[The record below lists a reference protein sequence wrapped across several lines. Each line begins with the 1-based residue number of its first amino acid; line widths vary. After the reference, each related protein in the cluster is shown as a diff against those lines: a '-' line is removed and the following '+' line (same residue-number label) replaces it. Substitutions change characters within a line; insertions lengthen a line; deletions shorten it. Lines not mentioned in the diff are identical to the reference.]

1 MTWAQRLSFIGAA
14 LLLVAVPFMQLR
26 LEADTDRAV
35 AFAYHENEVRQE
47 LVLVGVDLKSLYHG
61 LRGYVLS
68 GEDTWLEPY
77 TDAVKSLADRLRR
90 LRFLLAESPLQRAR
104 LASIDEHLESYRA
117 HANQVLALARAS
129 VLAAARAVVIVGEGR
144 AIRVEMEAT
153 LHDLKAEEERRW
165 GEQQQAAE
173 RASALTSALSIFGST
188 LALVL
193 IAYSGLALRRT
204 LNRLTATNG
213 EIEWQRSVEASV
225 DRVLTAAQGQ
235 TDLRAASG
243 LLLAELA
250 LTLEQQHGVV
260 YICDADDDKVFTL
273 VSARAK
279 ASWGKPRFRRRAWSC
294 RT

>member
-117 HANQVLALARAS
+117 HANRVLAL
-129 VLAAARAVVIVGEGR
+129 ARAVVIVGEGR

-153 LHDLKAEEERRW
+153 LHDLEAEEERRW